1 MKKNYLFRT
10 VLSILF
16 IMFSCVSFAKEPSTN
31 DAMCKKL
38 ETFYK
43 EYYRLMNSDDPKDYP
58 NEIIKLTEQ
67 YCTKKFAENIKN
79 EFLNKDGV
87 DYLMIEHLDNV
98 LFSTF
103 SISKAEGY
111 YKVSFDDYMTDSIGN
126 KIKKIKVI
134 LAVYLKDGLID
145 NVKELQGWEH

>member
-10 VLSILF
+10 VLSVLLIL
-16 IMFSCVSFAKEPSTN
+16 FSCVSFAEEPSTD

-67 YCTKKFAENIKN
+67 YCTKKFAENIKKLVGGIN
-79 EFLNKDGV
+79 LV
-87 DYLMIEHLDNV
+87 R
-98 LFSTF
+98 T
-103 SISKAEGY
+103 
-111 YKVSFDDYMTDSIGN
+111 
-126 KIKKIKVI
+126 
-134 LAVYLKDGLID
+134 
-145 NVKELQGWEH
+145 

>member
-10 VLSILF
+10 VLSVLLIL
-16 IMFSCVSFAKEPSTN
+16 FSCVSFAEEPSTD

-134 LAVYLKDGLID
+134 LAVYVENGLISK
-145 NVKELQGWEH
+145 VRELQGWEH

>member
-1 MKKNYLFRT
+1 MKKNYLFKT
-10 VLSILF
+10 VLSVFFMLL
-16 IMFSCVSFAKEPSTN
+16 SCISFAQVTSDDP
-31 DAMCKKL
+31 MCKKL

-103 SISKAEGY
+103 SISKAEDY

-126 KIKKIKVI
+126 KIKKIKVV